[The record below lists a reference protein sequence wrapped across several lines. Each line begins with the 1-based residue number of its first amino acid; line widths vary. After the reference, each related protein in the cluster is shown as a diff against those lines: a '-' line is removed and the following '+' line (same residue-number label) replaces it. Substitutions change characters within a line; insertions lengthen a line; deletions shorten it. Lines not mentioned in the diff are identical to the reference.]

1 MGGMIPYYT
10 YIHVLYTYT
19 CTIHTYTHVHTYTHI
34 YYICT
39 TLCSLLYAPAYGGLG
54 VSHKIIIIIYGIDI
68 IVSIIYNRDMTR
80 KNEMLKPS
88 EALRVRLIDVA
99 SELSMLLDD
108 DLPDAIDH
116 AVIDLCDEFNTD
128 NTDWVYDELMKTLNE

>member
-1 MGGMIPYYT
+1 
-10 YIHVLYTYT
+10 
-19 CTIHTYTHVHTYTHI
+19 
-34 YYICT
+34 
-39 TLCSLLYAPAYGGLG
+39 
-54 VSHKIIIIIYGIDI
+54 
-68 IVSIIYNRDMTR
+68 MTR

-128 NTDWVYDELMKTLNE
+128 NTDWVYNELMKTLNE